1 MKILNLFMGIMMNTI
16 LIFPLQAQIGK
27 EMKTFRNKEG
37 ITVTMLNPSLYGLYK
52 KNNLSLSAEEVLKK
66 VKEINVL
73 QIDRQQI
80 KADVLENIYHRL
92 NPLLENESKYN
103 QVQSYQGVTRNE
115 RIFVTQNDDTIT
127 SLVLWNEDKNKTTII
142 ELRGDIELNK
152 IHLLANA
159 LQVKGMDV
167 LAYINAPEQEEEN
180 ILDRHQELLKRFLQ
194 ENPFHNDS
202 TTLNGFL
209 KNHRERLGSM
219 DEMFARMQEM
229 MENMGNSFE
238 YRQGTTSDNGFEEF
252 MSNGLEVIQENGKT
266 KIKVNAQNSKIIYL
280 IDGKEFSAD
289 SIGNR
294 IPDEIATVN
303 MVRSPEDPNVLC
315 RDQYQTKSRQIHQLR
330 RWYFKIQS
338 RASGLYL

>member
-1 MKILNLFMGIMMNTI
+1 
-16 LIFPLQAQIGK
+16 
-27 EMKTFRNKEG
+27 
-37 ITVTMLNPSLYGLYK
+37 MLNPSLYGLYK

-80 KADVLENIYHRL
+80 KANVLENIYHRL

-127 SLVLWNEDKNKTTII
+127 SLVLWNEEKNKTTII

-180 ILDRHQELLKRFLQ
+180 ILDRHQELLKKFLQ
-194 ENPFHNDS
+194 EN
-202 TTLNGFL
+202 
-209 KNHRERLGSM
+209 
-219 DEMFARMQEM
+219 
-229 MENMGNSFE
+229 
-238 YRQGTTSDNGFEEF
+238 
-252 MSNGLEVIQENGKT
+252 I
-266 KIKVNAQNSKIIYL
+266 IK
-280 IDGKEFSAD
+280 
-289 SIGNR
+289 
-294 IPDEIATVN
+294 
-303 MVRSPEDPNVLC
+303 
-315 RDQYQTKSRQIHQLR
+315 
-330 RWYFKIQS
+330 
-338 RASGLYL
+338 